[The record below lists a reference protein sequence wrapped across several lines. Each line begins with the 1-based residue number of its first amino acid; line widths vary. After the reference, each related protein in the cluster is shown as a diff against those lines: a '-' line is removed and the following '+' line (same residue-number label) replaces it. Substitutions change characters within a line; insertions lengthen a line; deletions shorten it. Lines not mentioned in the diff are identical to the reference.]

1 MYKKIDAQILSAA
14 ATICLLIA
22 IVYITQ
28 VYIPLD
34 QLHRFIDQFGPIG
47 TLTYII
53 SVILANIAAPVSASP
68 LLILGYTLYGK
79 NAIWLFALGNIIAMA
94 INFYI
99 ARIFG
104 LKLIAR
110 LIGQTNMAK
119 LEELSRDY
127 GLIALF
133 LVRVFLSGISD
144 MASYAFGLS
153 PIKFRPYIIVSIVGA
168 LPPYLLLYFFSTEDQ
183 SSLQF
188 LLMQLAIAGALSL
201 LFLSFRYLKLH
212 FIRLLLKGQ
221 W

>member
-1 MYKKIDAQILSAA
+1 MYKKIDTQMLSAA

-28 VYIPLD
+28 VYIPLN
-34 QLHRFIDQFGPIG
+34 QLHQFIDRFGPLG

-53 SVILANIAAPVSASP
+53 SVILANIAAPISASP
-68 LLILGYTLYGK
+68 LLLLGYSLYGK

-99 ARIFG
+99 AHLFG
-104 LKLIAR
+104 LKLISR
-110 LIGQTNMAK
+110 LIGQANMTK

-153 PIKFRPYIIVSIVGA
+153 PIKFRPYIIVSIIGA
-168 LPPYLLLYFFSTEDQ
+168 LPPYLLLYFFSTENQ

-188 LLMQLAIAGALSL
+188 LLMQLAIAGVLSAA
-201 LFLSFRYLKLH
+201 FLSARYLKLH
-212 FIRLLLKGQ
+212 LLRLLLKGQ